1 MPTVETLLCRAKNKY
16 IQPILTFV
24 TKIYFYDLFYF
35 LSFVSRRQPMVG
47 TRASTW
53 FMCLPHKQGVR
64 ALSLT
69 LGQGPVLV
77 LYQKASQ
84 SAVHGP
90 EYWYRALLL
99 EDNMVPARPYK
110 KKRVLGIMIFVNG
123 SDWVKNTPPPP

>member
-1 MPTVETLLCRAKNKY
+1 MQTLLCGAKNKY

-35 LSFVSRRQPMVG
+35 LHFHSFVSRRQPMIG

-53 FMCLPHKQGVR
+53 SMCLPHKQGVR

-69 LGQGPVLV
+69 PSQGPVLV

-90 EYWYRALLL
+90 KYWYRALLL

-110 KKRVLGIMIFVNG
+110 KKKFLAL
-123 SDWVKNTPPPP
+123 